1 MKRTLAILAVV
12 LLACPFAACGG
23 GGNDN
28 PDPVESYVPISGEV
42 GGWLED
48 TGAANNGAAGAE
60 VCRQATGIPDFIDGA
75 IDPFVDTGAWVAVAW
90 EFYINGTI
98 TLELRLYEMGNATA
112 CQEVYDYLAT
122 HPEGVA
128 WESVTLGQAGRTA
141 DQGPYW
147 KTHARKGNYFIET
160 FTFPGDADT
169 RPAALDFA
177 GAVLAGLP

>member
-23 GGNDN
+23 GGGGEA
-28 PDPVESYVPISGEV
+28 DPVESYVPTSGEV
-42 GGWLED
+42 SGWTED
-48 TGAANNGAAGAE
+48 TAAANNGAAGAE
-60 VCRQATGIPDFIDGA
+60 VCREAVGIPDFIDGA

-90 EFYINGTI
+90 EFYTNGTN
-98 TLELRLYEMGNATA
+98 TLELRLYEMGNASA

-128 WESVTLGQAGRTA
+128 WQAASLGDAGRTA

-147 KTHARKGNYFIET
+147 KTHARKGNYFVET
-160 FTFPGDADT
+160 FTFPGDEPTQQIAV
-169 RPAALDFA
+169 DFV